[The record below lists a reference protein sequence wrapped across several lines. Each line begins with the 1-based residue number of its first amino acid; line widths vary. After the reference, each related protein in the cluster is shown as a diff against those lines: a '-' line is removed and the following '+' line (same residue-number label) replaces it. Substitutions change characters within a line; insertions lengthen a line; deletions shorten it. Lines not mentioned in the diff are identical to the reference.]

1 MDAILTA
8 LFGGA
13 TGILG
18 TVVGKVAGYFEAKQ
32 KLELTREE
40 FKQELAL
47 QELNIQARA
56 AEMENEQVI
65 AEAATFAT
73 TRQAS
78 YDHDNQYGTPY
89 RWVITL
95 LRLIRPLLT
104 LSLIVLT
111 GILFF
116 QLSTEGQDDIAA
128 QVIFLTGMAVS
139 WWFGDRYKGGK
150 QRNTND

>member
-89 RWVITL
+89 RCVITL

-116 QLSTEGQDDIAA
+116 QLSAEGQDEIAA

-150 QRNTND
+150 